1 MAEPDGTD
9 RKRAKRGRT
18 NTPPGQSTQEPGTPR
33 EPVAVGDSG
42 TDSPATATDGPGSPV
57 IPQESRPDEHPAGSA
72 DRSPAPDPVPDPAAL
87 HPAGG
92 GTARP
97 VEPEGAGTRDE
108 TPEAPVVQGGIV
120 EDPVEILVGLAER
133 GEIDPWNIDIIEV
146 TDRFLSELE
155 RRRELNLQLSGR
167 TLFYAATLL
176 RMKSEQLDQSPGED
190 ESGDDGDDEGF
201 GDAFGPALDSDVAY
215 EGRLGP
221 IERLE
226 HEIQRRLDRK
236 TQRKSPITL
245 FELITELKNIEKEE
259 RRRRRMASD
268 PSDPSDMFL
277 IDADEVVSIAH
288 EEGFQESAMTRLA
301 EYLEGLEIDEEMTL
315 RELCE
320 RMEWDIPGVYIPLL
334 FLALDGRCSLRQEE
348 FFGDIYVQIRRPE
361 DPAVPAGA
369 PVE

>member
-1 MAEPDGTD
+1 M
-9 RKRAKRGRT
+9 
-18 NTPPGQSTQEPGTPR
+18 
-33 EPVAVGDSG
+33 
-42 TDSPATATDGPGSPV
+42 
-57 IPQESRPDEHPAGSA
+57 
-72 DRSPAPDPVPDPAAL
+72 
-87 HPAGG
+87 
-92 GTARP
+92 
-97 VEPEGAGTRDE
+97 
-108 TPEAPVVQGGIV
+108 

-176 RMKSEQLDQSPGED
+176 RMKSEQLDQSTDDD
-190 ESGDDGDDEGF
+190 EAVEEGDEGF
-201 GDAFGPALDSDVAY
+201 GEDFDLGRDSGDVAY

-268 PSDPSDMFL
+268 PSDPSDMFM

-288 EEGFQESAMTRLA
+288 EEGFQESSMTRLA

-320 RMEWDIPGVYIPLL
+320 RMEWNIPEVYIPLL

-348 FFGDIYVQIRRPE
+348 FFGDIYVQIRHPDE
-361 DPAVPAGA
+361 ADPPAGSL
-369 PVE
+369 VE

>member
-1 MAEPDGTD
+1 MAEQNGTG
-9 RKRAKRGRT
+9 RKKGRGKT
-18 NTPPGQSTQEPGTPR
+18 EEPAPLTPQTIDTQKENSVEPGVNHLPA
-33 EPVAVGDSG
+33 PADAVGNPEVPQVARPSG
-42 TDSPATATDGPGSPV
+42 ILPAIPVFGSTDSSHVAHDETLSGSSSLTPTSPGESQNQQDPQATPA
-57 IPQESRPDEHPAGSA
+57 PAG
-72 DRSPAPDPVPDPAAL
+72 L
-87 HPAGG
+87 M
-92 GTARP
+92 
-97 VEPEGAGTRDE
+97 
-108 TPEAPVVQGGIV
+108 

-176 RMKSEQLDQSPGED
+176 RMKSEQLDQSTGED
-190 ESGDDGDDEGF
+190 EVGEDGDEGF
-201 GDAFGPALDSDVAY
+201 GEDFDLALDSDVAY

-268 PSDPSDMFL
+268 PAEVYL
-277 IDADEVVSIAH
+277 IDADDVVGIAH
-288 EEGFQESAMTRLA
+288 EEGFQESSMTRLA

-315 RELCE
+315 RELCT
-320 RMEWDIPGVYIPLL
+320 RMEWNVPEVYIPLL

-348 FFGDIYVQIRRPE
+348 FFGDIWVQIRHPDE
-361 DPAVPAGA
+361 AEPPAGSLA
-369 PVE
+369 E

>member
-1 MAEPDGTD
+1 MADLAGNGKK
-9 RKRAKRGRT
+9 KRRGKKGELSSGS
-18 NTPPGQSTQEPGTPR
+18 PPQAPGTPPENPAVQGVPPFA
-33 EPVAVGDSG
+33 EPEDN
-42 TDSPATATDGPGSPV
+42 PGG
-57 IPQESRPDEHPAGSA
+57 IAFPQPGRPAGI
-72 DRSPAPDPVPDPAAL
+72 PAASPDPETAAPPPVSGDGEL
-87 HPAGG
+87 SIPPAGVSGALEDIQEPAGPQAVPG
-92 GTARP
+92 GL
-97 VEPEGAGTRDE
+97 
-108 TPEAPVVQGGIV
+108 V

-176 RMKSEQLDQSPGED
+176 RMKSEQLAPPVDNED
-190 ESGDDGDDEGF
+190 MADGDDEGF
-201 GDAFGPALDSDVAY
+201 DGDFGLALDADVAY

-236 TQRKSPITL
+236 TQRKSPTTL

-268 PSDPSDMFL
+268 PAESFF
-277 IDADEVVSIAH
+277 IDAEEVVSIAH
-288 EEGFQESAMTRLA
+288 EEGFQESSMTRLE

-320 RMEWDIPGVYIPLL
+320 RMEWGIPEVYIPLL

-348 FFGDIYVQIRRPE
+348 FFGDIWVQIRKVNSDGIAPE
-361 DPAVPAGA
+361 TAA
-369 PVE
+369 E